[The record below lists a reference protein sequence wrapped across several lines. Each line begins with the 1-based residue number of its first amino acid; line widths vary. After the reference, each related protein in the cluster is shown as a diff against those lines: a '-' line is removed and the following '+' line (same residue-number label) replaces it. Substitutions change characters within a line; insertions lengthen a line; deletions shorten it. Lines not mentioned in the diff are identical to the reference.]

1 MGETKTTYIMP
12 DQNGFGNNDLA
23 TLALL
28 SGGNGGFGGNGMWN
42 NPFMYLV
49 WLYMMRWMNGGDW
62 GNNGGDGCYK
72 ALEASTQR
80 QIQTLQ
86 DQMQDNHTSDLLMQA
101 IQGNNNAIQ
110 EAATRLGCDV
120 NAIASSIQGV
130 RSDIATVGSQLGFS
144 SERIINAVNQG
155 DCGVIQA
162 LKDCCCETQK
172 SILTNNYENRI
183 AIGDATRSLKDSVNY
198 VGLQVEKGFAN
209 TNYETQAQTCAL
221 QNTIRDAGTA
231 NTNAIIAKLDAMQN
245 QQLLD
250 KIDALREKNSEQ
262 AVVINNAQ
270 QSAAFNQ
277 MLNSYTA
284 PIASAVNTLQTE
296 LASVKCRLPETVTL
310 PYSCATAVPSS
321 LFYNGAVGVNTFN
334 NGWGVWN
341 QGCCNNSLWG

>member
-12 DQNGFGNNDLA
+12 DQNSFGNNDLA
-23 TLALL
+23 TMALL
-28 SGGNGGFGGNGMWN
+28 GGNNGGFGGNGLWN

-49 WLYMMRWMNGGDW
+49 WMWMMRWMNNGDW
-62 GNNGGDGCYK
+62 GNGNPNG

-80 QIQTLQ
+80 QIQTLS
-86 DQMQDNHTSDLLMQA
+86 DSLQDNHTTDLLMAA
-101 IQGNNNAIQ
+101 IQGNGSAIQ
-110 EAATRLGCDV
+110 EAATRIGCDF
-120 NAIASSIQGV
+120 NALNSAVQGISSSIG
-130 RSDIATVGSQLGFS
+130 SLASQLGFS

-172 SILTNNYENRI
+172 SILTSNYENRI
-183 AIGDATRSLKDSVNY
+183 ALDHAAGTLKDTVNF

-221 QNTIRDAGTA
+221 QGTIRDTGTA

-270 QSAAFNQ
+270 QSAAFSQ

-310 PYSCATAVPSS
+310 PYSCATAIPTNLLYS
-321 LFYNGAVGVNTFN
+321 GAVGLNTFN
-334 NGWGVWN
+334 QSYNGWSN
-341 QGCCNNSLWG
+341 CGCPNTLWG

>member
-12 DQNGFGNNDLA
+12 DQNGFGNNDLTA
-23 TLALL
+23 FALL
-28 SGGNGGFGGNGMWN
+28 NNGGMNGANQWMN

-49 WLYMMRWMNGGDW
+49 WMYMMRWMNGGDW
-62 GNNGGDGCYK
+62 NNNNCQN
-72 ALEASTQR
+72 AMEASTQR
-80 QIQTLQ
+80 QIQTLS
-86 DQMQDNHTSDLLMQA
+86 DQMNDNHTADILMAA

-110 EAATRLGCDV
+110 EAANRLGCDV
-120 NAIASSIQGV
+120 NAISCAIQGV
-130 RSDIATVGSQLGFS
+130 RSDIAAVGSQLGFS
-144 SERIINAVNQG
+144 AERIINAVNQG

-172 SILTNNYENRI
+172 SILTQNYENRI
-183 AIGDATRSLKDSVNY
+183 AIGNATNSLKDTVNY
-198 VGLQVEKGFAN
+198 VGLQVEKGFSN

-245 QQLLD
+245 QSLLD

-284 PIASAVNTLQTE
+284 PIAAAVNSLQTE
-296 LASVKCRLPETVTL
+296 LAGVKCRLPETVTL

-321 LFYNGAVGVNTFN
+321 LFYNGAVGINTFN
-334 NGWGVWN
+334 GGFNAWN
-341 QGCCNNSLWG
+341 AGCGCNNSLWG

>member
-1 MGETKTTYIMP
+1 
-12 DQNGFGNNDLA
+12 
-23 TLALL
+23 
-28 SGGNGGFGGNGMWN
+28 
-42 NPFMYLV
+42 MYLV

-62 GNNGGDGCYK
+62 GNGNNC
-72 ALEASTQR
+72 AQSMEASTQR
-80 QIQTLQ
+80 QIQTLA
-86 DQMQDNHTSDLLMQA
+86 DQMQDNHTSDLIMQA

-110 EAATRLGCDV
+110 EVSTRLGCDL
-120 NAIASSIQGV
+120 NAIASAIQGV
-130 RSDIATVGSQLGFS
+130 RSDISAVGSQLGFS

-183 AIGDATRSLKDSVNY
+183 AISGATATLKDSVNY
-198 VGLQVEKGFAN
+198 VGLQVEKGFSN

-250 KIDALREKNSEQ
+250 KLDALREKNSEQ
-262 AVVINNAQ
+262 AVIINNAQ

-284 PIASAVNTLQTE
+284 PIASAVNSLQTE

-321 LFYNGAVGVNTFN
+321 LFYNGAVGINTFGAGF
-334 NGWGVWN
+334 NGWSA
-341 QGCCNNSLWG
+341 GCGCNNSLWG